1 MHGIRCQS
9 NLGMEV
15 ELQNLALVEV
25 GTKDPCALPIQVR
38 IAVKDDIVLADAL
51 FTKICQRCGL
61 EASSYKYFT
70 LCRGEDYPVRK
81 YRSSDKIHIP
91 ATDLCLEKWC
101 LNSNSEKKLMKS
113 DPKAV
118 HLLFIQAKH
127 DVASGKLI
135 TTSEEKIKLDECLDP
150 EFLVEEQYVLMC
162 QKLPDYQTIL
172 VQGCVVCEDVM
183 LKSCA
188 FARNDNVNI
197 FVSKYGLKIVTENV
211 EYISLSWYEIVKWEY
226 NKKKSVL
233 LYVVHPADEDYKS
246 YLSLKSVQAEY
257 LLAATFEGVRELLA
271 EDKDAEPFL
280 SSMVTKTP
288 EGATQWENSLF
299 SPKQALIFS

>member
-197 FVSKYGLKIVTENV
+197 FVSKYGLKIVT
-211 EYISLSWYEIVKWEY
+211 
-226 NKKKSVL
+226 
-233 LYVVHPADEDYKS
+233 DEDYKS